1 MPRKL
6 VTENPATG
14 GNSQRMAVQR
24 QSSVVISYSHTL
36 YFLCCNLSI
45 QTHYYA
51 SFYTVTALSDQYC
64 WSLPTNMWTHTWLV
78 CI

>member
-24 QSSVVISYSHTL
+24 QSIVVISYSHTL

-51 SFYTVTALSDQYC
+51 SFCTVTTLSD
-64 WSLPTNMWTHTWLV
+64 
-78 CI
+78 